1 MDGHRARESSETM
14 RARAD
19 DIDDHY
25 PHRGEKLADG
35 LVHGLGL
42 AAAAAG
48 GVALIVLSIL
58 TGGGAG
64 VAVATGLYSLCLIT
78 MLACSAVY
86 NLTRPTRARPFL
98 RRLDEAAIFLM
109 IAGSYTPF
117 TTQRLTG
124 AWSVSMTALVWA
136 LALAGAG
143 GKLLTTRLPD
153 WVWTVVYVA
162 FGWVALIALR
172 PLIQGVPVAALALL
186 TAGGLIYTTGA
197 LIFHSRLPYRR
208 AIWHGF
214 VVTAAGAHYAAI
226 CAGVVLARPLL
237 GP

>member
-1 MDGHRARESSETM
+1 MQPRQDEAVE
-14 RARAD
+14 
-19 DIDDHY
+19 HY
-25 PHRGEKLADG
+25 PSRGEKLADG
-35 LVHGLGL
+35 LVHALGL
-42 AAAAAG
+42 SAAAAG
-48 GVALIVLSIL
+48 GVVLIVLCVV

-64 VAVATGLYSLCLIT
+64 LAAATGLYSLCLIT
-78 MLACSAVY
+78 MLACSTAY

-117 TTQRLTG
+117 TTQRMDQ
-124 AWSVSMTALVWA
+124 AWAISMTTLVWV
-136 LALAGAG
+136 LALAGVA
-143 GKLLTTRLPD
+143 GKLLTSRLPD
-153 WVWTVVYVA
+153 WVWTAGYVA

-172 PLIQGVPVAALALL
+172 PLIQGVPVVALVLL
-186 TAGGLIYTTGA
+186 IAGGLIYTTGA

-226 CAGVVLARPLL
+226 CAGVVFASALKIQ
-237 GP
+237 

>member
-1 MDGHRARESSETM
+1 MSKTPLPAH
-14 RARAD
+14 AD
-19 DIDDHY
+19 DLGEHY
-25 PHRGEKLADG
+25 PNRREKLADG
-35 LVHGLGL
+35 LVHVLGL
-42 AAAAAG
+42 TAAAAG
-48 GVALIVLSIL
+48 GVVLIALSL
-58 TGGGAG
+58 TTGGAG

-78 MLACSAVY
+78 MLACSTAY
-86 NLTRPTRARPFL
+86 NLTKPTAARPFL

-124 AWSVSMTALVWA
+124 AWAISMTALVWT
-136 LALAGAG
+136 LALAGAA
-143 GKLLTTRLPD
+143 GKLLSPRLPD
-153 WVWTVVYVA
+153 WVWTVGYVA

-172 PLIQGVPVAALALL
+172 PLIQGVPLAALALL
-186 TAGGLIYTTGA
+186 TAGGLIYTMGA

-237 GP
+237 AQ